1 MKINIKHFNIF
12 IIIHLVL
19 VIILIYPLNTIAQAP
34 SNLPKSRLDAIREK
48 GVLTVVSSNDV
59 PFAYIDPLT
68 KEFSG
73 LDADIIREIAKRLGI
88 NKVEMTTPTPFND
101 LITALNSNENIDLI
115 TDGMYVTDER
125 KKEVQ
130 FTNTWY
136 NESEA
141 IVTPQ
146 ISKIVFKDDLKTAVV
161 GALRGTAFLDL
172 AQKWKKEGSVK
183 DVIIFDNENDLLN
196 AVNTNKID
204 AAITDSIVATYLIS
218 QNTNYYLKILDSKT
232 YIPEAPG
239 KIAAAAKKGDTTL
252 VEAINKVLD
261 DMKADRTLM
270 KILKKYGLNENY
282 FVAIKE
288 GHLSNL

>member
-1 MKINIKHFNIF
+1 MKINNKHLNIF
-12 IIIHLVL
+12 IIILLVL
-19 VIILIYPLNTIAQAP
+19 VIILIYPLNTIAQTP
-34 SNLPKSRLDAIREK
+34 SNSPKSRLEAIREK
-48 GVLTVVSSNDV
+48 GVLTVVSSNDA
-59 PFAYIDPLT
+59 PFAYIDPVT

-88 NKVEMTTPTPFND
+88 NKVEMTNPTPFND

-115 TDGMYVTDER
+115 TDGMYVTDNR

-130 FTNTWY
+130 FTNIWY
-136 NESEA
+136 KESEA

-161 GALRGTAFLDL
+161 GALKGTAFLDL
-172 AQKWKKEGSVK
+172 AERWKKAGSVK

-196 AVNTNKID
+196 AVNTDKID

-232 YIPEAPG
+232 YTPEAPG

-282 FVAIKE
+282 FVPIKE
-288 GHLSNL
+288 GHLSTP